1 MSDDFLERLRE
12 PPRPEFA
19 RELYSRLARQ
29 SEPPRRRPSARLAAA
44 LAALALLLALGG
56 LLRVA
61 TEPPTREA
69 RNGFG
74 LGPPSLAASAH
85 QSDLVLVWETQ
96 TNESMHLL
104 GSCAGCPRD
113 LAVRRVGL
121 SHHR

>member
-19 RELYSRLARQ
+19 RELYGRLARQ
-29 SEPPRRRPSARLAAA
+29 PEPRRRPAGRLSLA

-56 LLRVA
+56 LLSA
-61 TEPPTREA
+61 TTDPGA
-69 RNGFG
+69 RGARRGFA
-74 LGPPSLAASAH
+74 LAPPSLAASAH
-85 QSDLVLVWETQ
+85 QSDLVVVWETQ
-96 TNESMHLL
+96 TNEQLHLL

-113 LAVRRVGL
+113 LAVRRVVQ